1 MKALVLTAAM
11 LASSTAFAQT
21 PIPAGADAP
30 AAPPG
35 GPAPAPAPA
44 PAPKADE
51 WKPTLKVSGLIV
63 PQWLHEFRTDAAS
76 KIGSDQFVLSRARIG
91 ARGEILPKLEYR
103 VTYALESGS
112 ETIWDALKDSY
123 LEYSAIP
130 HHEIRFGKFKT
141 PFGYEQPESEVRLL
155 PINRSYVTS
164 SLGKGEDSR
173 DIGAGVWGDWDLT
186 DVVAAEYALALVN
199 GNFAE
204 DESTVD
210 DLPQKNLFARA
221 GVRARLAGGTLT
233 GHGSYSQG
241 NVSSNATQASRLKVT
256 RAGADVTYDHKRLW
270 VAAEYIAG
278 TDENLAGAETDKAGW
293 YALVAPRFPWSG
305 GVTSVMLRYEVYD
318 KNTDSA
324 ARDDVRKRVTYGLV
338 HDLNPK
344 VRIMANF
351 EDDHSDLPVA
361 KPDKVI
367 FQTLVSF

>member
-1 MKALVLTAAM
+1 MKALVLTAAV
-11 LASSTAFAQT
+11 LASGTAFAQN
-21 PIPAGADAP
+21 PAPAGADAP
-30 AAPPG
+30 AAQPA
-35 GPAPAPAPA
+35 APAPTPALAP
-44 PAPKADE
+44 PPKTEE

-63 PQWLHEFRTDAAS
+63 PQWFHEFRTDAAS

-112 ETIWDALKDSY
+112 ETVWDALKDSY
-123 LEYSAIP
+123 LEYGAIP

-141 PFGYEQPESEVRLL
+141 PFGYEQPESEVKLL

-204 DESTVD
+204 DDSTVD

-221 GVRARLAGGTLT
+221 GVRARLVGGTLT
-233 GHGSYSQG
+233 AHGSYNVG
-241 NVSSNATQASRLKVT
+241 NVSADGTQASRARVSRT
-256 RAGADVTYDHKRLW
+256 GGDVTYDHKRVW

-278 TDENLAGAETDKAGW
+278 TDEDLAGAQTDKAGW
-293 YALVAPRFPWSG
+293 YALVAPRFPWAG
-305 GVTSVMLRYEVYD
+305 GVTAVMLRYEAYD

-324 ARDDVRKRVTYGLV
+324 AKDDVRKRVTYGLV

-351 EDDHSDLPVA
+351 EDDHSDQPVA

>member
-11 LASSTAFAQT
+11 LASGTASAQT
-21 PIPAGADAP
+21 PVPAGADAP
-30 AAPPG
+30 AAQLA
-35 GPAPAPAPA
+35 GPAPAPAPKPDA
-44 PAPKADE
+44 

-63 PQWLHEFRTDAAS
+63 PQWFHEFRTDAAS

-123 LEYSAIP
+123 LEYGAIP

-173 DIGAGVWGDWDLT
+173 DIGAGAWGDWELT
-186 DVVAAEYALALVN
+186 EVVAAEYALAVVN
-199 GNFAE
+199 GHFAE
-204 DESTVD
+204 NETTVD
-210 DLPQKNLFARA
+210 DLPQKNVFARA
-221 GVRARLAGGTLT
+221 GVRAKLVGGTLT
-233 GHGSYSQG
+233 AHGSYNQG
-241 NVSSNATQASRLKVT
+241 NVSADATQASRRRVT
-256 RAGADVTYDHKRLW
+256 RTGADVTYDHARLW

-278 TDENLAGAETDKAGW
+278 TDEDLAGFETDKAGW

-351 EDDHSDLPVA
+351 EDDHSDRPVA